1 MTEAEYSTEEL
12 SAMVHLELLRGETD
26 NEDARR
32 ACFVAMRA
40 IDNLARQ
47 RMFVPL
53 IKKLIEA
60 ASTYDSYLAKEIAD
74 ELKSADSTKE

>member
-1 MTEAEYSTEEL
+1 
-12 SAMVHLELLRGETD
+12 
-26 NEDARR
+26 
-32 ACFVAMRA
+32 MRA

-74 ELKSADSTKE
+74 ELKKAEPE